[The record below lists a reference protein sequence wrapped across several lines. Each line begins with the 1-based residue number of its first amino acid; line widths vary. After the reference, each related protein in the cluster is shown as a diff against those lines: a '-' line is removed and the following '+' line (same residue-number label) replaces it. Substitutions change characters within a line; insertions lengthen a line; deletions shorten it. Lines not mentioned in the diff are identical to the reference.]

1 MFKQRYDK
9 MCFDCEALAGNFG
22 RERGDWL
29 ACVNVSSLIFLISC
43 LCQAENIPALKYS
56 VNIPEGVFSLPL
68 TVAGMYA
75 GFCGAVN
82 ATFFV

>member
-1 MFKQRYDK
+1 MY
-9 MCFDCEALAGNFG
+9 FDCEALAGNFG

-29 ACVNVSSLIFLISC
+29 ACVSVFSLIFLISC
-43 LCQAENIPALKYS
+43 LCQPENIPALKYL
-56 VNIPEGVFSLPL
+56 VNIPEGVFSLLL

-82 ATFFV
+82 AIFFV

>member
-1 MFKQRYDK
+1 MN
-9 MCFDCEALAGNFG
+9 FDCEALAGNLG
-22 RERGDWL
+22 RERGDRF
-29 ACVNVSSLIFLISC
+29 ASVNVSSLIFLISC
-43 LCQAENIPALKYS
+43 LCQPENIPALKYL
-56 VNIPEGVFSLPL
+56 VNIPEGVFSLLL